1 MSTTMGQTNMGIGQ
15 TNTSSDRGMTGR
27 GQHEEGTIAKT
38 IEKQTAKLPSDVF
51 LWAAMGSI
59 GASALLQVMGKK
71 QASLFVGDWVAP
83 FLLLG
88 VYNKI
93 VKVQGSDKHD
103 RGH

>member
-1 MSTTMGQTNMGIGQ
+1 MSTTMGQTNMGGQ
-15 TNTSSDRGMTGR
+15 MGMTGR
-27 GQHEEGTIAKT
+27 SEQHQEGTIAKT
-38 IEKQTAKLPSDVF
+38 IEQQTAKLPSDVF
-51 LWAAMGSI
+51 LWAAVGSI

-83 FLLLG
+83 MLLLG

-93 VKVQGSDKHD
+93 VKVSGSDKYD